1 MSVDLILYVIAAVL
15 FAIAAFGNR
24 FFSGD
29 QFNLVSAGLFFWVLT
44 NIV

>member
-44 NIV
+44 HIV

>member
-1 MSVDLILYVIAAVL
+1 MSLDLVLLVIAAVL

-29 QFNLVSAGLFFWVLT
+29 QFNLVSAGLFFWVLSA
-44 NIV
+44 IL